1 MIFEDWWMTL
11 LPAEVDEIKN
21 VFRQCW
27 DVAQENVE
35 TTISEKDE
43 TEMKFSEVSKAHEE
57 LRAHN
62 TLLIGA
68 VRNLTDICITQVG
81 SDYSNVI
88 HAAYLRGMEALQAD
102 AQPEHTPVEPEE
114 VYSPNTVIL
123 KV

>member
-62 TLLIGA
+62 TLL
-68 VRNLTDICITQVG
+68 
-81 SDYSNVI
+81 
-88 HAAYLRGMEALQAD
+88 
-102 AQPEHTPVEPEE
+102 AQLEI
-114 VYSPNTVIL
+114 SPISA
-123 KV
+123 